1 MMVMRLT
8 FFAAAVAIGLGLSC
22 CQNSVPRVPD
32 NGRVVVPPQGSTSIE
47 KTWSTPTRAE
57 GDAVLGPLSS
67 QRR

>member
-1 MMVMRLT
+1 MQKTMYTLTIVM
-8 FFAAAVAIGLGLSC
+8 GLCLSA
-22 CQNSVPRVPD
+22 CQTAVPRVPD
-32 NGRVVVPPQGSTSIE
+32 SGRKVVPPQGSTSME